1 MARTVLALVAL
12 AALGAAV
19 GAQVCDDML
28 KCDHVHSGGSRAS
41 VAANKECKKQAEK
54 VCLAEAKQNRLD
66 CIEACEEEFEAV
78 REQCRIECNDVAN
91 AGTGGFFS
99 RVFPSRV
106 QIAGAALHPS
116 LWCILAGAVLRL
128 YALVLHWGALAAQI
142 QFYAG
147 SLMLLGAVLAGFEAA
162 QGNPLWG

>member
-54 VCLAEAKQNRLD
+54 TCLAEAKQNRLD

-91 AGTGGFFS
+91 AGMGGFFS
-99 RVFPSRV
+99 RVFPSRAR
-106 QIAGAALHPS
+106 ISAAAMHPS
-116 LWCILAGAVLRL
+116 FWCILVGVVLRI
-128 YALVLHWGALAAQI
+128 YASTLHWGVFRANLESLA
-142 QFYAG
+142 G
-147 SLMLLGAVLAGFEAA
+147 GLMLLGAVLAGFEAA
-162 QGNPLWG
+162 QGRPLWG